1 MWVDWCTWS
10 ARPQQQFRHSIGRS
24 LQGKNS
30 TELRARLGMHS
41 LLLCKGPAKFILAV
55 VGGAQVDSPQP
66 HQGGK
71 EPQHMQEARHS

>member
-1 MWVDWCTWS
+1 MWVDRCICS
-10 ARPQQQFRHSIGRS
+10 ARLQQQCCHGIERS
-24 LQGKNS
+24 VHTRNI
-30 TELRARLGMHS
+30 TEPRAHPGMHS
-41 LLLCKGPAKFILAV
+41 LLLGEGPAEFIMAV

>member
-24 LQGKNS
+24 VHTRTI
-30 TELRARLGMHS
+30 TEPRAHPGMHS
-41 LLLCKGPAKFILAV
+41 LLLGEGPAEFIMAV